1 MVTNPVSRRNVG
13 AKHMSAFAG
22 RRRISRIELDRMKER
37 TDGLRRTLDF
47 SRPRPAAGSEPAD
60 TLPWAIASTDTTTP
74 TVTTGDGYFVTHYD
88 TGTRMDKLTGESP
101 TITGTG
107 VLVAEL
113 TVDASTSAGTW
124 TTAWKFIT
132 DAGITDLAT
141 AYSAMTAAGK
151 SDTTHIRVPVWFVER
166 SGSEA
171 PYTLTTTR
179 MWFGHIENTM
189 WRPPFA

>member
-1 MVTNPVSRRNVG
+1 MSRLPESYRG
-13 AKHMSAFAG
+13 AGAFAEIADFQN
-22 RRRISRIELDRMKER
+22 RVARRINNFKVFGGGRIDIQEGGIVLYIDP
-37 TDGLRRTLDF
+37 
-47 SRPRPAAGSEPAD
+47 SAAAD
-60 TLPWAIASTDTTTP
+60 TLPWAIASTNTTTP

-88 TGTRMDKLTGESP
+88 GGTRMDKLTGESP

-151 SDTTHIRVPVWFVER
+151 SDATHIRVPVWFVER
-166 SGSEA
+166 SGSAA